1 MAAVAPSA
9 SAASSLPGNTPKRNL
24 GKSFTEFMITLFPAW
39 AIAASVAAYQS
50 PALFSDVGPLTVR
63 FALAGI
69 MLTTGLSLTGAELK
83 EAAARPMPL
92 SLGLVGCFVGMPLL
106 AMILAKLFSLTGPV
120 QAGFILLGAVSGGQ
134 MSNLCTNIARGDTAL
149 SVAMTSC
156 STLAAAF
163 ALPILAQILLSTTVP
178 VDPIALAASTVSFVL
193 APVLLGATLSKV
205 ARPLQGILPLV
216 GIFLVL
222 VLIVGPVAQTHTV
235 IAAAFRSLAL
245 PVCLLHAGGG
255 MMGYFA
261 SKYLGQNEKVCRAMG
276 FEMGFKSP
284 ALSFVLAQAHFSN
297 PAVSLASAV
306 SIVTLAPL
314 GAFFAVVLRLFPP
327 KDDNKAAEIKS
338 AGGGDP
344 EMKARR
350 WQKISSSSAN
360 SAAVPSPIKPLE
372 PSTVIDTRSLVLADD
387 EKLQIEMDDF
397 LPQRAV
403 WRTRQQMNDAVST
416 VTTLGSKPID
426 EATRFRIF
434 AKDLPNITVH
444 YKGLSSKLQM
454 LRKRGIQI
462 LGVERIV

>member
-1 MAAVAPSA
+1 MAAVAPSSTS
-9 SAASSLPGNTPKRNL
+9 SAGAVAPGSKKRSVA
-24 GKSFTEFMITLFPAW
+24 KSFTELMITLFPAW
-39 AIAASVAAYQS
+39 AIAASVAAYQT
-50 PALFSDVGPLTVR
+50 PAMFSDVGPLTVR

-83 EAAARPMPL
+83 EAAARPGPL
-92 SLGLVGCFVGMPLL
+92 SLGLLGCFVGMPLMAL
-106 AMILAKLFSLTGPV
+106 IIAQLFALTGPV
-120 QAGFILLGAVSGGQ
+120 KAGFILLGAVSGGQ
-134 MSNLCTNIARGDTAL
+134 MSNLCTNISRGDTAL

-163 ALPILAQILLSTTVP
+163 ALPILAQLLLATTVP
-178 VDPIALAASTVSFVL
+178 VDPIALAASTISFVL
-193 APVLLGATLSKV
+193 APVLLGAALSKV
-205 ARPLQGILPLV
+205 AKPLQGILPLL

-222 VLIVGPVAQTHTV
+222 VLIVGPVAQTQTV

-261 SKYLGQNEKVCRAMG
+261 SKYLGQNEKVARAMG

-327 KDDNKAAEIKS
+327 KDDANTKS
-338 AGGGDP
+338 MGD
-344 EMKARR
+344 EEKKILQRR
-350 WQKISSSSAN
+350 LRTSPLSGPSS
-360 SAAVPSPIKPLE
+360 PLPV
-372 PSTVIDTRSLVLADD
+372 PSTVIDTRSLRLADD
-387 EKLQIEMDDF
+387 EKLRMDADDEF
-397 LPQRAV
+397 NEFIPQKAA
-403 WRTRQQMNDAVST
+403 WRTRQQKQNAVST
-416 VTTLGSKPID
+416 VSTVGPRPID
-426 EATRFRIF
+426 DATRYRIL
-434 AKDLPNITVH
+434 AKDVPNITVH
-444 YKGLSSKLQM
+444 YGGLSSKLQM
-454 LRKRGIQI
+454 LRNRGIQI